1 MYRKAMLICT
11 VVGGSV
17 QKLVSFLR
25 VAAGIRL
32 SHCQFCLA
40 AYPVLMPKRRSELLI
55 LAIIF
60 LAIGFALMVFIGSIL
75 KTLGWP
81 S

>member
-1 MYRKAMLICT
+1 
-11 VVGGSV
+11 
-17 QKLVSFLR
+17 
-25 VAAGIRL
+25 
-32 SHCQFCLA
+32 
-40 AYPVLMPKRRSELLI
+40 MPKRRSELLI

>member
-1 MYRKAMLICT
+1 MHRRWR
-11 VVGGSV
+11 VGAEAG
-17 QKLVSFLR
+17 LFLR

-40 AYPVLMPKRRSELLI
+40 AYPVLMPERRSELLI

-60 LAIGFALMVFIGSIL
+60 LAIGFALMAFIGSIL